1 MASRDAADSPRSGP
15 RRPVAAAAPKDG
27 DGLLSPRFRSAAALA
42 GWDEESVLLAA
53 LVVEDTPVRES
64 RRKRRT
70 SISSSSAGGGSAGS
84 STRKRR
90 SRRESPGKMP
100 AVVLALDDE
109 DDKPDPAAD
118 GKSEVK
124 NAKEEK
130 EKVVV
135 VGEKEASGSGEKA
148 VAMGNLP
155 CMDRL
160 REELS
165 CAICLD
171 ICFEPSTTPCGHS
184 FCMKCLKHAAAKCG
198 KRCPKCRQLISNSRS
213 CTINTVLWNTIQ
225 LLFPSEVEARR
236 TSIASPSSCNEDSPP
251 RNSFSQGG
259 HGMRTRSSSGLTTE
273 GRTRS
278 GFRSS
283 SGLTTEG
290 RTRSGYRTFTTPA
303 STTSSNT
310 NGNFIRT
317 HGSTRSSNS
326 GGAFVPASQLVNR
339 TAVRSDQSEDAAL
352 AYRLQQEEFINA
364 FEEPEQERQSRNTVS
379 IARDNLRAMA
389 SRAVRL
395 RARGWPV

>member
-1 MASRDAADSPRSGP
+1 MASRDAADSPRSAP
-15 RRPVAAAAPKDG
+15 RRPGAAAAAPKDG
-27 DGLLSPRFRSAAALA
+27 AGLLSPRFRSAAAMA

-64 RRKRRT
+64 RRKRRAST
-70 SISSSSAGGGSAGS
+70 SSSAGGSAGS

-90 SRRESPGKMP
+90 SRRHSPSRIP
-100 AVVLALDDE
+100 AVVLALDDDD
-109 DDKPDPAAD
+109 DDKPGAAAD

-124 NAKEEK
+124 DAKEE
-130 EKVVV
+130 EKKAVV

-148 VAMGNLP
+148 AATDNLP

-165 CAICLD
+165 CAICLE

-225 LLFPSEVEARR
+225 LLFPSEIETRR
-236 TSIASPSSCNEDSPP
+236 TSIASPSSCNEDVNHSPP
-251 RNSFSQGG
+251 GSNNFSQGG
-259 HGMRTRSSSGLTTE
+259 HGMRTRSSSGSFITE

-278 GFRSS
+278 S
-283 SGLTTEG
+283 
-290 RTRSGYRTFTTPA
+290 YRTFITPA
-303 STTSSNT
+303 STTNSNT
-310 NGNFIRT
+310 SGNFIST
-317 HGSTRSSNS
+317 HGSTTSSHS
-326 GGAFVPASQLVNR
+326 RTAFVPASRLVNTR
-339 TAVRSDQSEDAAL
+339 TFVRSDQSEDAAL
-352 AYRLQQEEFINA
+352 AYRLQQEEFMNA
-364 FEEPEQERQSRNTVS
+364 FEEPEQERQPQNTVS
-379 IARDNLRAMA
+379 TARDNLRAMA
-389 SRAVRL
+389 SRAIRL

>member
-1 MASRDAADSPRSGP
+1 MASRDAADSPRSAP
-15 RRPVAAAAPKDG
+15 RRPGAAAAPKDG
-27 DGLLSPRFRSAAALA
+27 ADLLSPRFRSAAALA

-64 RRKRRT
+64 RRKRRA
-70 SISSSSAGGGSAGS
+70 SISSSSTGGGGSAGS
-84 STRKRR
+84 NTRKRR
-90 SRRESPGKMP
+90 SRRQSPGKMP
-100 AVVLALDDE
+100 AVVLALDDDD
-109 DDKPDPAAD
+109 DDKPDTAAD

-124 NAKEEK
+124 GAKEEK

-148 VAMGNLP
+148 AATGNLP

-165 CAICLD
+165 CAICLE

-236 TSIASPSSCNEDSPP
+236 TSIASPSSCNEDMNHSPP
-251 RNSFSQGG
+251 RNNSFSQGG
-259 HGMRTRSSSGLTTE
+259 HGMRTRSSSSSLNAE
-273 GRTRS
+273 GRTRN
-278 GFRSS
+278 
-283 SGLTTEG
+283 T
-290 RTRSGYRTFTTPA
+290 YRRAFITPV

-310 NGNFIRT
+310 NENFIST

-326 GGAFVPASQLVNR
+326 GGTFVPASHLVNTR

-352 AYRLQQEEFINA
+352 AYRLQQEEFMNA
-364 FEEPEQERQSRNTVS
+364 FEEPEQERQPRNTVS
-379 IARDNLRAMA
+379 IARENLRAMA
-389 SRAVRL
+389 SRAIRL
-395 RARGWPV
+395 RARGWPL